1 MGSPPSSNAT
11 LPSQA
16 MLWERHDMYVC
27 VCVSSCMCAD
37 LTVTLH
43 TGLEKSR
50 AGNVGKRAP
59 LCSPTSKALRWRTFH
74 FNALLILVWI
84 LFPFP
89 HNGMEIAPLHP
100 SPVADLAKV
109 RGETHGVWDWGNSKR
124 SICISACS
132 ITVDPVSHSTLPM
145 TSIQPRN
152 MESMGNSR
160 EFRGRQGSWTLCP
173 GWSTWQ
179 NRGMP
184 KTFPTNQTSLDIP
197 WLQLHCWDN
206 ELFVKTWVLLLSRTG
221 GQVWGCLTFSSDEH
235 SRRLFSGCW
244 RPPSFRGHWEALG
257 KTAFG
262 WDC

>member
-89 HNGMEIAPLHP
+89 HNGMEIAPLHS

-132 ITVDPVSHSTLPM
+132 ITVDPVSHSTLPWHLF
-145 TSIQPRN
+145 SQGIWSQWDIRGNLEGDKARGPYALDGQP
-152 MESMGNSR
+152 
-160 EFRGRQGSWTLCP
+160 GRTEGCP
-173 GWSTWQ
+173 RLSLQTRPHW
-179 NRGMP
+179 
-184 KTFPTNQTSLDIP
+184 TSL
-197 WLQLHCWDN
+197 
-206 ELFVKTWVLLLSRTG
+206 G
-221 GQVWGCLTFSSDEH
+221 FSFIAETMSY
-235 SRRLFSGCW
+235 L
-244 RPPSFRGHWEALG
+244 
-257 KTAFG
+257 
-262 WDC
+262 